1 MTTKFN
7 MTRDINGY
15 NGFGLQFT
23 DTAYSCTLATSTD
36 TTLTVPAAVGIGGPE
51 IYQGTG
57 KPYTLAVFSYDP
69 GTAVWVADG
78 HMASAPGGDTFA
90 ATNSELNPAARL
102 VQGGDILH
110 FFSTGTDVDV
120 SVTFYSLA

>member
-23 DTAYSCTLATSTD
+23 DTAYSCTLTTTTD
-36 TTLTVPAAVGIGGPE
+36 TTLTVPSAVGIGGPE

-57 KPYTLAVFSYDP
+57 NPYTLAVFIFDP
-69 GTAVWVADG
+69 GTSVWVADG
-78 HMASAPGGDTFA
+78 HTAATPVGNTFA

-102 VQGGDILH
+102 VQGGDVLH
-110 FFSTGTDVDV
+110 FYTAGTGVNV
-120 SVTFYSLA
+120 SVLFYSLA